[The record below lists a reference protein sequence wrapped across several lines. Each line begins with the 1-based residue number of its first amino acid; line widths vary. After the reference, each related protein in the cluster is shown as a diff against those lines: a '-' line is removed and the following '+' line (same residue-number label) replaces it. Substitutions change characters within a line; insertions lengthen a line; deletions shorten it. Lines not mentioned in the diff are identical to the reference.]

1 MKCPKWS
8 TILRLLSLIA
18 PLVLLLTLLLME
30 TFTRNVSDSAAPVG
44 WYRVHWGATAA
55 QGDLVLLRMPIKQVA
70 ALPGQHVTS
79 TPQGV
84 YVDNKLLPNS
94 APEPDI
100 PRVCPYGTY
109 VVPPF
114 MFLAMGTNNPDSFD
128 SRYECFLPLSLS
140 AGTVTSLWTKR

>member
-1 MKCPKWS
+1 MPLSKFS
-8 TILRLLSLIA
+8 TLSRLLTLIA
-18 PLVLLLTLLLME
+18 PLGLLLTLVLMT

-70 ALPGQHVTS
+70 ALPGQQVTF

-94 APEPDI
+94 APERGI

-114 MFLAMGTNNPDSFD
+114 MFLAMGTNDPDSFD

-140 AGTVTSLWTKR
+140 AGTVTSLWMKR